1 MMNESISTFNAPT
14 ADRLSHLHSVADD
27 HRDAPSVSTPGKG
40 SGFTGRIDI
49 PWVTD
54 GLRQLAPSVEPARVF
69 SDLAGICVP
78 ALADECTI
86 DVDEQ
91 CGHRYLIRQPVP
103 QPARESI
110 RPVPSGSKPETD
122 TPSAPVVGT
131 DSVTTFLSSTGEN
144 GPDYTCEVVFRWN
157 DGYRPNTADAAL
169 IGLIVDHTAALV
181 RQESLAEHLADLT
194 AGAEDGSLRL
204 PGHQRIAAAV
214 GIVMALHHLNHAQA
228 TDLLTRAS
236 QHTHQSIR
244 GVADAVLRTGAMP
257 NHSHHSTESTTHRPE
272 QSRSASWTRFESSA
286 QDTAP
291 GG

>member
-1 MMNESISTFNAPT
+1 MMNESISALDAP
-14 ADRLSHLHSVADD
+14 AGDRLSHLHSVADERREA
-27 HRDAPSVSTPGKG
+27 HSATAPGVG
-40 SGFTGRIDI
+40 SAGTGRIDI

-54 GLRQLAPSVEPARVF
+54 GLRQLTPSVEPARVF
-69 SDLAGICVP
+69 SELAGICVP
-78 ALADECTI
+78 ALADACTI

-103 QPARESI
+103 VPGRETI
-110 RPVPSGSKPETD
+110 RPVPAGSKSSSPD
-122 TPSAPVVGT
+122 ARSAPVVGEDT
-131 DSVTTFLSSTGEN
+131 VTTFLSSKGEN

-157 DGYRPNTADAAL
+157 DGYRPNTVDAAL

-181 RQESLAEHLADLT
+181 RQERLTEHLAELS
-194 AGAEDGSLRL
+194 AGADGSLRL

-244 GVADAVLRTGAMP
+244 GVADAVLRAGAMP
-257 NHSHHSTESTTHRPE
+257 NHSHHSAEAAAHRAE
-272 QSRSASWTRFESSA
+272 QSRSVPWTRFEPA
-286 QDTAP
+286 TQDTASD
-291 GG
+291 G